1 MKKTQVIGI
10 ISVLLAFV
18 TFKFLVLPVDTIG
31 VSMEPTIQDNTLV
44 LSTQL
49 NKHNVTKGD
58 IIIVPQD
65 NKYLIKRVIAQ
76 GGETVN
82 IKGQDLYINDK
93 LIEEDYIRDPMGH
106 EPDAYDDRYVL
117 TGYDLEHFDYEYQVP
132 EDAVFVMG
140 DNRNDSWDSR
150 YYGAYP
156 VDTIKAKVFYN
167 TKIPYTVFNTTTKAI
182 VIVLLLLLVI
192 QLIGS
197 IKRLIVN
204 VTKHKAQGTV
214 QGTVQVEQPTKII
227 EYTAS
232 KQAKAQGLPLH
243 IITEPQEERLQES
256 QQQELEG
263 VREEPQSP
271 ITAPKQA
278 QPDSQASQLLK
289 RKQRASKYVIPT
301 NLKKE

>member
-18 TFKFLVLPVDTIG
+18 TFNFLVLPVDTIG

-132 EDAVFVMG
+132 EDYVFVMG

-167 TKIPYTVFNTTTKAI
+167 TKIPYTVFNATTKAI
-182 VIVLLLLLVI
+182 VIVLLLLLII
-192 QLIGS
+192 QLMGS
-197 IKRLIVN
+197 IKRLIVKG
-204 VTKHKAQGTV
+204 VKHKT
-214 QGTVQVEQPTKII
+214 QGTVQVEQTPKII

-232 KQAKAQGLPLH
+232 KQAKAQGQPLH
-243 IITEPQEERLQES
+243 IITEQEE
-256 QQQELEG
+256 EG

-271 ITAPKQA
+271 ISALKQG
-278 QPDSQASQLLK
+278 QPEPPASLLPK